1 MRRVNAS
8 YVKAMADPAVRRR
21 MIEVG
26 AEPATSTPSELRD
39 FLQAEAKKWGDI
51 IRQNN
56 IKGN

>member
-1 MRRVNAS
+1 MNAS